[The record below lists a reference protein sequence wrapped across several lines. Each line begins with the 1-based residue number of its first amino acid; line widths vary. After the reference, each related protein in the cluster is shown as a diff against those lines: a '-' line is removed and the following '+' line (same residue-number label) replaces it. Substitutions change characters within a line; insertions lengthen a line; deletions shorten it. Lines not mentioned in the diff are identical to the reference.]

1 MKIFIIISILL
12 GAAIADDQPTFP
24 DLTVHQREIVN
35 PDSVDDFV
43 FNGNVSKSPFRPT
56 IRISNGKQAKDGQFP
71 FVAELSINLKSGGLL
86 CTGSLI
92 ASNWI
97 LSARHCIAE

>member
-1 MKIFIIISILL
+1 LT
-12 GAAIADDQPTFP
+12 AALADNLPSFP
-24 DLTVHQREIVN
+24 GLTSHKREIVN

-43 FNGNVSKSPFRPT
+43 FNGNVSKAPSTPL
-56 IRISNGKQAKDGQFP
+56 IKISNGQQARDGQFP
-71 FVAELSINLKSGGLL
+71 FVAEMSINLQSGGLL

-92 ASNWI
+92 GSKWI

>member
-1 MKIFIIISILL
+1 MRTIVIVSILL
-12 GAAIADDQPTFP
+12 TVALADDEPSFLGFT
-24 DLTVHQREIVN
+24 THKREIVN

-43 FNGNVSKSPFRPT
+43 FNGNVSKTPSRPQVK
-56 IRISNGKQAKDGQFP
+56 ISNGQQARDGQFP
-71 FVAELSINLKSGGLL
+71 FVAEMSINLQSGGLL

-92 ASNWI
+92 GSKWI